1 MIATAL
7 SIVAHAARARR
18 AERARSAAALPTTP
32 STRTTH
38 VFHPPGGI
46 RLATPA
52 EEAVQRN
59 GHSAPGAASG
69 AADLRSL
76 PVRSQAPGPRGRAED
91 IEMANFGA
99 RLAHPLPDA
108 PPRVPSAPSGLAA
121 PETGTGV
128 LAALRRA
135 LRALLRS
142 IDDAPF
148 DLAWPPTYRRWPTNV
163 PAWRADQAVLE
174 VTTEEQRRRRAA

>member
-38 VFHPPGGI
+38 VFHPPGAI
-46 RLATPA
+46 RLVTPA
-52 EEAVQRN
+52 EEDAQRN
-59 GHSAPGAASG
+59 GHPAPGAASG

-76 PVRSQAPGPRGRAED
+76 PVRSQLPGPRGRAED
-91 IEMANFGA
+91 IEMANFGT
-99 RLAHPLPDA
+99 RLAHPRPDA
-108 PPRVPSAPSGLAA
+108 PARVRRAPSSPAT
-121 PETGTGV
+121 PETGSGV

-148 DLAWPPTYRRWPTNV
+148 DLAWPPTYRRWPTDV
-163 PAWRADQAVLE
+163 PAWWADQAVAE
-174 VTTEEQRRRRAA
+174 VTTEEPRRRRAA